1 VNLKFSV
8 SVPEDAKPSTP
19 HWKRTSKQASLYT
32 ISDPSR
38 INEPLIPAPLSAR
51 LEYRLLGTPLRLK
64 RPVEY
69 LDRDPFKGTR
79 KIPLLVVPPV
89 AIEVTPPLQMV
100 SLTSA
105 GSSRELRVKLANNTL
120 NPVSGACLSPPAGWS
135 CEPKQVPFTFSKEG
149 EAAVFKFAAVAG
161 KEIHPGREVF
171 EAVATVNGQT
181 IDQSYRMH
189 SVLDLWRL
197 PLYRKADSEVVAF
210 DFNCR
215 RSWWPHHGRRRC
227 VPVLVQTGLR

>member
-1 VNLKFSV
+1 LEGYVQPLPPLEKVVLKVSDPWAALSLFPNETVNLKFSV

-64 RPVEY
+64 RSVEY

-89 AIEVTPPLQMV
+89 AMRSPTLPWSR
-100 SLTSA
+100 SLRPKHRT
-105 GSSRELRVKLANNTL
+105 RVKLANNTL
-120 NPVSGACLSPPAGWS
+120 NPVSGRLSLSPPAA
-135 CEPKQVPFTFSKEG
+135 E
-149 EAAVFKFAAVAG
+149 
-161 KEIHPGREVF
+161 
-171 EAVATVNGQT
+171 
-181 IDQSYRMH
+181 
-189 SVLDLWRL
+189 L
-197 PLYRKADSEVVAF
+197 
-210 DFNCR
+210 
-215 RSWWPHHGRRRC
+215 
-227 VPVLVQTGLR
+227 